1 MIEDELS
8 RAITE
13 TFGFCPTDEQQE
25 AIRTFCRFMTCR
37 DDRPAMVMCGSAGTG
52 KTSLSAAMVK
62 TLARLHQRVVLLA
75 PTGRAAKVLSM
86 NAGMPA
92 FTIHRRIYRQK
103 TFTGDMTG
111 FSLNINKQRDT
122 LFVVDEASMVS
133 NDGFASGGG
142 APGFGSGCLLDDL
155 MEFVFSG
162 DNCRLM
168 LVGDRA
174 QLPPVGEEESPAL
187 MADSLAANYF
197 LTMHSVAK
205 MIELYEQSLEYVKQ
219 AENQEVLDFLARRLY
234 DMTADILM
242 SLLIIG
248 DATASPE
255 LFAKSAQVYVR
266 YAEEEVIGH
275 SCYVKSFIAED
286 LVNFRAA
293 E

>member
-187 MADSLAANYF
+187 MADGLAANYF
-197 LTMHSVAK
+197 LTMHAV
-205 MIELYEQSLEYVKQ
+205 EL
-219 AENQEVLDFLARRLY
+219 NEVLRQAHDSGILYNANVIRQMITHDEATQLAQNKVQGFCRHPDGAWRRT
-234 DMTADILM
+234 DRTACRQ
-242 SLLIIG
+242 LL
-248 DATASPE
+248 
-255 LFAKSAQVYVR
+255 
-266 YAEEEVIGH
+266 
-275 SCYVKSFIAED
+275 
-286 LVNFRAA
+286 
-293 E
+293 